1 MSTPVISN
9 NDLSLESKI
18 KDKKPRAPTLPAK
31 FGKFIQFGFWLMNK
45 INDDPENPVVDEK
58 LFIEKINLYS
68 DIQDQQAFVQGF
80 FDQSKDVAKSI
91 RSNTQQKKKNDIK
104 IAKAAAKAAAKQ
116 DKKIRAPRIKKEKKI
131 NENNDDTNTNTNTDT
146 NTDTDTD
153 NNNENKKSRGRK
165 PKTKVLTSQD
175 AFVNEMVLLA
185 NGETT
190 TLLNDSEVVENKP
203 EVIKQ
208 PKGKKVKEVKPTL
221 ENNAEPLLKP
231 VKQPKEKKVK
241 ESKPAIE
248 TSDLENPVKQP
259 NEKKAKES
267 KPKEKKTKDS
277 KSSDKDELT
286 SVSILN
292 LNDKQYLIDDDNL
305 VYDFDNHSLLGKFDP
320 NNLTIVLN

>member
-80 FDQSKDVAKSI
+80 FDQSNDVAKSI

-146 NTDTDTD
+146 D

-203 EVIKQ
+203 EVVENKSEVVENKPEVIKQ
-208 PKGKKVKEVKPTL
+208 PKGKKVKEVKS
-221 ENNAEPLLKP
+221 
-231 VKQPKEKKVK
+231 VKEPKE
-241 ESKPAIE
+241 
-248 TSDLENPVKQP
+248 TSNIENPVKQP
-259 NEKKAKES
+259 KEKKAKES

-286 SVSILN
+286 SVSILY

-320 NNLTIVLN
+320 DNLTIVLN